1 MRHRLIATRTN
12 LSLALAAMAFLVL
25 PANANTFTVSP
36 SGFSA
41 WNFSIDGAPVVAN
54 PELTLVT
61 GQTYTFTVSASGT
74 HPFWIKTV
82 QGNGSANGYVGGGL
96 SANGVTSSTSVTFT
110 PPVNAPSTLFYN
122 CGNHQP
128 MTGII
133 NIIVDPIFKNDF
145 E

>member
-1 MRHRLIATRTN
+1 MRHRLIAICTSV
-12 LSLALAAMAFLVL
+12 SLALAATVAL
-25 PANANTFTVSP
+25 PASANTFTIGA

-41 WNFSIDGAPVVAN
+41 WNFSIDGAPAVPN
-54 PELTLVT
+54 PELTLYT

-82 QGNGSANGYVGGGL
+82 QGNGSANGYAGGGL
-96 SANGVTSSTSVTFT
+96 SANGVTSNTSITFT
-110 PPVNAPSTLFYN
+110 PPNDAPSTLFYN
-122 CGNHQP
+122 CGNHGA

-133 NIIVDPIFKNDF
+133 NIVVDPIFKSDF